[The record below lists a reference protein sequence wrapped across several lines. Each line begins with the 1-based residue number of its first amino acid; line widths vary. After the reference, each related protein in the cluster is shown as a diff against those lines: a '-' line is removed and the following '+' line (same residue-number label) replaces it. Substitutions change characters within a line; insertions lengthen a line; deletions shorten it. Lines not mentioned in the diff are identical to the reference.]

1 MWLVKEKSI
10 YKINTVI
17 WLTFNIERGNG
28 WELYAEQGDAYA
40 FFKHQ
45 GYTSMSSTTWYK
57 PENDPFF
64 LTDFYSFAFLRR
76 LRRALVIAGTK
87 EISQDDFHNS
97 SMLFTYKWMMHS
109 TTFKLLWIESE
120 IAYLITNGVWY
131 VCIFFCLSKIQYWRF
146 GIILADY
153 ECLL

>member
-1 MWLVKEKSI
+1 MHHVPASLGISDGYVHTLTTWGVEVLNQQANSNFHRIKEIVKSGKWFSETDYGLVV
-10 YKINTVI
+10 ND
-17 WLTFNIERGNG
+17 GNVC
-28 WELYAEQGDAYA
+28 ELYAEQGDAYA

-97 SMLFTYKWMMHS
+97 SMLFTYK
-109 TTFKLLWIESE
+109 
-120 IAYLITNGVWY
+120 
-131 VCIFFCLSKIQYWRF
+131 
-146 GIILADY
+146 
-153 ECLL
+153 